1 MANPKYILEQI
12 EKLQFI
18 KDLSLPKNIG
28 HSIHSNRLIKL
39 AKEGKNLSSFDIA
52 RFESK
57 RKNGTIIAILID
69 IKGFIIDDIIELNDK
84 ILGIIFN
91 KAKNSHKN
99 EFHDSSKTINEK
111 LGLYYKIGQAL
122 IKAKE
127 NNQNPYEAIEELIS
141 WDEFEKSLVETKSLT
156 KSENFDFL
164 YRLSFYSGWFKKY
177 IYHFFEALDFK
188 ASTNTQNILEAIT
201 LLQTQEK
208 NNQRK
213 IPLGVPTE
221 FIKSRWK
228 NVVFKNET
236 QIEKIYYEFAVASEL
251 KNALR
256 SGDMWV
262 SGSKQYKDFEEY
274 LIDTKSFEVCKANEI
289 LPGVSSYDFK
299 EWINKKTNIVTALFQ
314 EVNES
319 AKNNL
324 LIDAIINEKGLKI
337 SPLTNSV
344 PDEARNFIQKV
355 YSMLPKIKITN
366 LLQEVDSWIHFSDS
380 FTHLKTTKVAKNN
393 QLLLTVILSDAINL
407 GPSKMAEASTDAT
420 YSKLASIQG
429 WHIRHET
436 YKNAQAVLTNA
447 IHNQPITKYWGDGSS
462 SSSDGQR
469 FKTGGINQLS
479 ANTNPKYG
487 NDPGMIYYSHT
498 SDKYAPFAMQLI
510 TSNIRDS
517 TYVLD
522 GLLHHEADLDIIE
535 HYTDTAG
542 FTDHVFAMMN
552 FQGFKFAP
560 RIKDLKDKKIYLLSK
575 IPTYENLSSIIGG
588 TINVSLIE
596 NNWDEILRLMFSIR
610 KGIVSSSLIIKKL
623 GSYPRQNSLATAL
636 REVGKIE
643 RTIFTLEWVKDPN
656 LRRRVQAGLNKG
668 EAKHALSRA
677 IHFNRLG
684 EIRDKNYEY
693 QFYKASGLNLVASA
707 IVLWNTVYIQKAIT
721 YLKQS
726 DDNFNDEL
734 IANLSPLGW
743 EHINLTGDYIWIK
756 KVLPLT
762 LRI

>member
-1 MANPKYILEQI
+1 
-12 EKLQFI
+12 
-18 KDLSLPKNIG
+18 
-28 HSIHSNRLIKL
+28 
-39 AKEGKNLSSFDIA
+39 
-52 RFESK
+52 
-57 RKNGTIIAILID
+57 
-69 IKGFIIDDIIELNDK
+69 
-84 ILGIIFN
+84 
-91 KAKNSHKN
+91 
-99 EFHDSSKTINEK
+99 
-111 LGLYYKIGQAL
+111 
-122 IKAKE
+122 
-127 NNQNPYEAIEELIS
+127 
-141 WDEFEKSLVETKSLT
+141 
-156 KSENFDFL
+156 
-164 YRLSFYSGWFKKY
+164 
-177 IYHFFEALDFK
+177 
-188 ASTNTQNILEAIT
+188 
-201 LLQTQEK
+201 
-208 NNQRK
+208 
-213 IPLGVPTE
+213 
-221 FIKSRWK
+221 
-228 NVVFKNET
+228 
-236 QIEKIYYEFAVASEL
+236 
-251 KNALR
+251 
-256 SGDMWV
+256 
-262 SGSKQYKDFEEY
+262 
-274 LIDTKSFEVCKANEI
+274 
-289 LPGVSSYDFK
+289 
-299 EWINKKTNIVTALFQ
+299 
-314 EVNES
+314 
-319 AKNNL
+319 
-324 LIDAIINEKGLKI
+324 
-337 SPLTNSV
+337 
-344 PDEARNFIQKV
+344 
-355 YSMLPKIKITN
+355 MLPKIKITN

-380 FTHLKTTKVAKNN
+380 FTHLKTTKVAENN

-407 GPSKMAEASTDAT
+407 GLSKMAEASTDAT

-743 EHINLTGDYIWIK
+743 EHINLIGDYIWIK
-756 KVLPLT
+756 KVLPLA